1 MKKIL
6 PLLIVG
12 IFVLSGLGAVAVADD
27 DIRITY
33 KESVNPMT
41 FDDVYDMV
49 IIAPSEFSDA
59 LQPLIDHKN
68 GHEVETTFK
77 STEEIYNEY
86 DAFDEAEEI
95 KYFIKD
101 AIEDWGIDHV
111 LLVGSIDKLPIRTT
125 WFFQRWHQNYHNET
139 VLSDL
144 YYADIYDSEGNFSSW
159 DSDGDGL
166 YGEKYNRCPGVN
178 DTVDLY
184 PDVNVGRLACEK
196 NNEIVTVVDKII
208 HYETSAY
215 GESWYNNILLIGGDT
230 FPGHNG
236 NEGEILNNMVEQ
248 IMSDFVPIKLWTSD
262 GTFTPRKLN
271 QAINGGAGFVDYSG
285 HGFEKGIATHPPDDE
300 SWVSYGNLN
309 LLGALNGHKLP
320 IIFFDACLTARLDF
334 NLSDLISSVSV
345 PVSRNPNPFPNVL
358 SRESLP
364 RILQPLVTS
373 SKKLPLLDTLV
384 PCFAWNWVKKDNGG
398 AIATIGATRTAF
410 GGIDS
415 GAGKM
420 SLEFFS
426 AYENSETLGQMM
438 TQAQTEYITDVP
450 YDAFTVEEFILLGDP
465 SLKIGG
471 YDEDSSSSSSP
482 SSQQSSQS
490 NGQQS
495 STMLNSCT
503 GLVIQAIKT
512 TTR

>member
-6 PLLIVG
+6 PLLVVG
-12 IFVLSGLGAVAVADD
+12 ILVFSGLGAVAIADD
-27 DIRITY
+27 DIWVTY
-33 KESVNPMT
+33 KEPTNPMT

-49 IIAPSEFSDA
+49 IISPSEFSDE

-68 GHEVETTFK
+68 DHEVETTFK
-77 STEEIYNEY
+77 STKEIYNEY

-101 AIEDWGIDHV
+101 AIEDWGVDYV
-111 LLVGSIDKLPIRTT
+111 LLVGSVDKLPIRTT

-159 DSDGDGL
+159 DSNGNGI
-166 YGEKYNRCPGVN
+166 YGENYQNCPGVN

-196 NNEIVTVVDKII
+196 KNEVITVVDKII
-208 HYETSAY
+208 QYETSTY
-215 GESWYNNILLIGGDT
+215 DKSWFDNIILCGGDT
-230 FPGHNG
+230 FPGHDG

-248 IMSDFVPIKLWTSD
+248 IMSDFVPTKLWTSD
-262 GTFTPRKLN
+262 GTFTPWKIN
-271 QAINGGAGFVDYSG
+271 QAINRGAGFLDYSG
-285 HGFEKGIATHPPDDE
+285 HGFAKGMATHPPDDE
-300 SWVSYGNLN
+300 SWISYGNIH
-309 LLGALNGHKLP
+309 LLGAFNGYKLP
-320 IIFFDACLTARLDF
+320 IVFFDACLTAKLDF
-334 NLSDLISSVSV
+334 NLSELIDSIPV
-345 PVSRNPNPFPNVL
+345 PVSRRPDPFPNTL
-358 SRESLP
+358 SREPLP
-364 RILQPLVTS
+364 RMLQPLVAS
-373 SKKLPLLDTLV
+373 SEKLPLLDKLV
-384 PCFAWNWVKKDNGG
+384 PCFAWNWVKKNNGG
-398 AIATIGATRTAF
+398 AIATIGATRTAY

-415 GAGKM
+415 GAGKI

-438 TQAQTEYITDVP
+438 TQAQIEYITDVP

-471 YDEDSSSSSSP
+471 YEEDSGSSSSP

-495 STMLNSCT
+495 SAILNSFT